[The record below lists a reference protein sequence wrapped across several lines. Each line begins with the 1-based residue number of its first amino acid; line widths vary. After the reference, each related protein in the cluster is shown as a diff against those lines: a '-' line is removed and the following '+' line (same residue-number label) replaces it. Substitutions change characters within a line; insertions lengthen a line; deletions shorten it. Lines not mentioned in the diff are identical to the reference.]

1 MQSSFPPSRHS
12 WFGTLPP
19 REGGGGGAAVD
30 ASGQQHSDFARLWTN
45 FMSARALLALALL
58 LMQAMV
64 AWGRRGAGVPAPS
77 NAVLGLCI
85 AYAAVTVFTRTFG
98 RAYDANGRP

>member
-1 MQSSFPPSRHS
+1 MQSTFPPSRHS
-12 WFGTLPP
+12 WFGDLPP
-19 REGGGGGAAVD
+19 REGSGGGAVAVE

-64 AWGRRGAGVPAPS
+64 VWTRRGTPS
-77 NAVLGLCI
+77 HSSAVLVLCI
-85 AYAAVTVFTRTFG
+85 AYAGVTVFTRTF
-98 RAYDANGRP
+98 